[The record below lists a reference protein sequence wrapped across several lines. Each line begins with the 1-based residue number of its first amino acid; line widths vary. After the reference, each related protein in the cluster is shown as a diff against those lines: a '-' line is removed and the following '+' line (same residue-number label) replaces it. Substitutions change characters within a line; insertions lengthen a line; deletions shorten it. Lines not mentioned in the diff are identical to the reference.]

1 MKMSTYQK
9 NLFFCAV
16 LLLLTGCA
24 GGGSGSGAAAA
35 VERYFQM
42 LVTGDENQLVDAS
55 CAAWEESARLE
66 MESFTAVSVELV
78 DMTCQEAGQEDD
90 ITLVTCRGTI
100 VANYGNEVL
109 EIDLSERTYEVITE
123 AGELRLCGYR

>member
-1 MKMSTYQK
+1 MKMPTYHK
-9 NLFFCAV
+9 SLFFCAV
-16 LLLLTGCA
+16 LLMLAGCA
-24 GGGSGSGAAAA
+24 GGGDGSGAAAA
-35 VERYFQM
+35 VERYFQA
-42 LVTGDENQLVDAS
+42 LVTGDVNQLVDAS

-66 MESFTAVSVELV
+66 MESFTAVSVELE

-90 ITLVTCRGTI
+90 ITLVTCSGTI

-109 EIDLSERTYEVITE
+109 EIDLSERMYEVIAE

>member
-1 MKMSTYQK
+1 MKMSAYQK
-9 NLFFCAV
+9 ILFFCAG